1 METFEQQLKRHEG
14 GHYLTPYLDSEG
26 NWTIAWGHLM
36 KDGLVIS
43 RRVAQ
48 VLFDED
54 LHVAKFSFTTLGLTG
69 LSQARQDV
77 LINMLFNL
85 GLKRFHSF
93 KKMLRALEQHDYE
106 TAADEMLDSRW
117 ARQVKERATELAKTM
132 RNGG

>member
-14 GHYLTPYLDSEG
+14 GPYLTPYLDSEE

-48 VLFDED
+48 VLFNED
-54 LHVAKFSFTTLGLTG
+54 LHVAKFSFSTLGLTG
-69 LSQARQDV
+69 LNQARQDV

-93 KKMLRALEQHDYE
+93 KKMISALEEHDYE
-106 TAADEMLDSRW
+106 TTADEMLDSKW
-117 ARQVKERATELAKTM
+117 ARQVKGRAIELSEIM